1 MPTALLKR
9 PKKTRNAYVLQ
20 FLVLN
25 TLPLRALLKKL
36 LLSKRRQLGK
46 SAAEPEARA
55 LDISDPELHSWG
67 ASFAACCF
75 LASLLGLLDKQ
86 SPPRMERNSAN
97 STLEYMVWVDGA

>member
-25 TLPLRALLKKL
+25 RLPLRALLKKL
-36 LLSKRRQLGK
+36 LFSKRRWLRK
-46 SAAEPEARA
+46 SAGEPEARA
-55 LDISDPELHSWG
+55 LDISEPELYSWG

-75 LASLLGLLDKQ
+75 LASLLGLLGKQ
-86 SPPRMERNSAN
+86 SPPRMEGNSAN
-97 STLEYMVWVDGA
+97 STPEYMVCVDGA